1 MKKYIFSALLIVM
14 LILSAC
20 SMHEPCSSAVEDN
33 YIISEKTGDNG
44 IPILYVSNMKNSTI
58 ERKINIV
65 LSDSMYE
72 LVKDVTDEWLSKI
85 DLITVSAKYKG
96 TDFLSILYELHN
108 KDVNDDY
115 RVGYGRMGI
124 TISIQTGER
133 VFLDEFVNDI
143 DELYS
148 AMSSYVSPITEA
160 FPPVTYD
167 QAEKVYYSNSVSEL
181 EYIHSEWN
189 YPWAS
194 GEALSIALG
203 KPCFYL
209 FEGNIV
215 IVRDAFDLH
224 DVVIPRS

>member
-1 MKKYIFSALLIVM
+1 MIKRIFTAM
-14 LILSAC
+14 LSILFALSAC
-20 SMHEPCSSAVEDN
+20 SMQKFCSSVVEDN
-33 YIISEKTGDNG
+33 YIISEKTIDNG
-44 IPILYVSNMKNSTI
+44 MPILYVSNMKNSTI
-58 ERKINIV
+58 ERKINMV
-65 LSDSMYE
+65 LSDSIYE
-72 LVKDVTDEWLSKI
+72 LVKDATDEWLSKI
-85 DLITVSAKYKG
+85 DLITVSVKYKG

-108 KDVNDDY
+108 RDVNDDY

-133 VFLDEFVNDI
+133 VFLNEFVNDV

-148 AMSSYVSPITEA
+148 AMSCYASPITEA

-167 QAEKVYYSNSVSEL
+167 QAEEVFYSNSVSEL
-181 EYIHSEWN
+181 DYIHSEWN

-224 DVVIPRS
+224 DVVIPRL